1 MKSLKNAESYERKR
15 ISERVKVSYSTVVI
29 PSEQEKEMIREAE
42 HWASTTE
49 IFLTTQMK
57 SLTYG
62 SNELFVEA
70 MEISKSDSN
79 KKSRS
84 YSEGYLHFAAMVRDL
99 LGSPKYQSF
108 RGFLTCFPSHA
119 FARSTAGS
127 HQLIIH

>member
-1 MKSLKNAESYERKR
+1 MLNLMNEK
-15 ISERVKVSYSTVVI
+15 ISERMKVSYSTVVI
-29 PSEQEKEMIREAE
+29 PSEEEKEMIREAE

-49 IFLTTQMK
+49 ILTPQMK

-62 SNELFVEA
+62 SNDLFVEA

-99 LGSPKYQSF
+99 LGSAEYQSF